1 MRRILF
7 IYPVFAM
14 HFDIRR
20 LRYKGKP
27 IEQRKLDNVQY
38 IRGDVYIRL
47 DMNSPMGRPSH
58 IADILQ
64 TNPKAPT
71 LPTLYDVQVHT
82 MATLGMVITGIEI
95 IDGVAYAQSWYCR
108 VV

>member
-20 LRYKGKP
+20 LRFKGKP
-27 IEQRKLDNVQY
+27 IEDRKLQNVQPL
-38 IRGDVYIRL
+38 RGDVYIRM
-47 DMNSPMGRPSH
+47 DERSPMGRPSL
-58 IADILQ
+58 IAEILKVQ
-64 TNPKAPT
+64 PSTKL
-71 LPTLYDVQVHT
+71 LPPLYDVQIHG
-82 MATLGMVITGIEI
+82 MATLALVITGTEI
-95 IDGVAYAQSWYCR
+95 IDGVAYAQSWHCR

>member
-1 MRRILF
+1 
-7 IYPVFAM
+7 M

-47 DMNSPMGRPSH
+47 DEHSPMGRPSR
-58 IADILQ
+58 IAETLKTTGD
-64 TNPKAPT
+64 TKT
-71 LPTLYDVQVHT
+71 LPPLYDVQVHT
-82 MATLGMVITGIEI
+82 MATLGMVITGTEI
-95 IDGVAYAQSWYCR
+95 IDGVAYAQSWHCR